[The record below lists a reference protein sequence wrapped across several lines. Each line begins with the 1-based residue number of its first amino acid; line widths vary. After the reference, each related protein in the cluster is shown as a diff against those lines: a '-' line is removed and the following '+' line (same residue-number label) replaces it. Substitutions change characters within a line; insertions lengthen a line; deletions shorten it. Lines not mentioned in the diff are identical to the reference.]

1 MSQQA
6 SYKIAKAF
14 LSESVIIQW
23 MWNYLVQIGEPIL
36 NPRNVLKN
44 IIRLK
49 KLEQINAYLNINS
62 FRNKCDSL
70 VTIAHKNIDVFLISK
85 LKFTF
90 LFPQLSA
97 TLKGTPHHID

>member
-23 MWNYLVQIGEPIL
+23 MWNYLVQIGASIL

-44 IIRLK
+44 IRLK
-49 KLEQINAYLNINS
+49 KLEQINAYLDINS

-70 VTIAHKNIDVFLISK
+70 VTIANKNIDVFLISK

>member
-23 MWNYLVQIGEPIL
+23 MWNYLVQIGESIL

-44 IIRLK
+44 IRLK

-70 VTIAHKNIDVFLISK
+70 VTIANKNIDVFLISK

-97 TLKGTPHHID
+97 TLKGTHQHID

>member
-1 MSQQA
+1 MSQQE
-6 SYKIAKAF
+6 SSKIAKAF

-23 MWNYLVQIGEPIL
+23 MWNYLVQIGESIL

-44 IIRLK
+44 IRLK
-49 KLEQINAYLNINS
+49 KLEQINAYLDINS

-70 VTIAHKNIDVFLISK
+70 VTIANKNIDVFLISK